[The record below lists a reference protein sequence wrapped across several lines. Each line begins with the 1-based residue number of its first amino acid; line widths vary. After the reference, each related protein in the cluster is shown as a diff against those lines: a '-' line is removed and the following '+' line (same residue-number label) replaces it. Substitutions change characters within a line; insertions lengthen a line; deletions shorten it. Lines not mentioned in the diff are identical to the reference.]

1 MMVDGLAINGAT
13 VTVPD
18 QPGLGIT
25 VPEDRVRANRLK
37 LG

>member
-1 MMVDGLAINGAT
+1 MKGVT

-18 QPGLGIT
+18 LPGLGIT
-25 VPEDRVRANRLK
+25 VNEDKLRANRLK